1 MFGWIAK
8 ILAGIY
14 ELVPSYGGA
23 IILLTLG
30 VMLILTPFT
39 LKGTRSMM
47 AMQQLQPEM
56 KRLQQKYKGD
66 RQKLNEEMMKF
77 YKENQ
82 INPLGG
88 CLPLLIQMPV
98 FIVLYQVIQGLTRM
112 GEDGNF
118 DPKYISHTSDLYQD
132 LSATDQMMF
141 FGLDLAE
148 SASEAL
154 SESFTHGLPYLLL
167 IGIVAATGW
176 YQQRQ
181 MTARRVAMGSSA
193 PVDPA
198 QAQQQAIM
206 KWMWVILPV
215 FSWAIPAGVVLYFV
229 VSNLYRVGQQ
239 AYIQRT
245 MFGGGDGSG
254 NGSTPSTSKPSGGS
268 GAAKERQPASGGTRA
283 AAPARPR
290 KKKKKR

>member
-14 ELVPSYGGA
+14 EVVPSYGGA

-66 RQKLNEEMMKF
+66 RQTLNEEMMKF

-112 GEDGNF
+112 GDNGTF
-118 DPKYISHTSDLYQD
+118 DPKYISHTSELYQS
-132 LSATDQMMF
+132 LNATDQMKS

-154 SESFTHGLPYLLL
+154 SESFAHGLPYLLL
-167 IGIVAATGW
+167 IAIVAATGW

-181 MTARRVAMGSSA
+181 MTARRAAMGSA
-193 PVDPA
+193 PVEPA

-268 GAAKERQPASGGTRA
+268 GVAKERQPASGGTRA